1 MSDPFQPCFA
11 TIWIFAR
18 LRRHVSLRPFIMRF
32 ATIWIFA
39 RLRLVH
45 PSQVQEDR
53 FATIWIFARL
63 RHRSTFLVLQY
74 SDW

>member
-1 MSDPFQPCFA
+1 MGWDYEAEPSFA

-18 LRRHVSLRPFIMRF
+18 LRPNTSNNVNYIG
-32 ATIWIFA
+32 
-39 RLRLVH
+39 
-45 PSQVQEDR
+45 

-74 SDW
+74 SDWQVNIIRK